1 VLRLPL
7 SREEGQ
13 VMIAINAER
22 LWSTLNEMARI
33 GATPAGGVTRLTLSD
48 EDRQARDLLRQWAQ
62 EAGFPCEVDSMG
74 NMFIR
79 RAGKNPQL
87 APVLT
92 GSHVDSQPLGGRYD
106 GIYGVLAGLEALR
119 TLNERGIET
128 ERDIVLVNWTNEEG
142 ARFAPAML
150 ASGVWAGQFSEA
162 FALTREDRDGISV
175 GAALEAIGYRGE
187 RPTAAFPVHAC
198 YEVHIEQG
206 PILEEEGVDIGLVHA
221 AMGQRW
227 FNVALEGFSAH
238 AGTTPMGSRRDA
250 LTAFAEL
257 ALAVEQIGIAHHPD
271 GRATI
276 GMVQVIPGSRNVVPG
291 RVECSVEFRHPQSS
305 ALEAMEQAL
314 HRAAAELAGRGV
326 PAEVERIFDYAPI
339 AFDAQCLARSERA
352 VQTLGYSARRM
363 VSGAGHDTCYISKVA
378 PASMI
383 FIPCEKGISH
393 NEAENILPTWAEK
406 GANVLLHS
414 VLLAAGEK

>member
-1 VLRLPL
+1 
-7 SREEGQ
+7 
-13 VMIAINAER
+13 MIAINAER
-22 LWSTLNEMARI
+22 LWSTLNEMARV

-62 EAGFPCEVDSMG
+62 EAGFPCAVDSMG

-162 FALTREDRDGISV
+162 FALARKDRDGISV

-206 PILEEEGVDIGLVHA
+206 PILEEEDVDIGLVHA

-227 FNVALEGFSAH
+227 FNVTLEGFSAH

-257 ALAVEQIGIAHHPD
+257 ALAVEQIGIAHNPD

-276 GMVQVIPGSRNVVPG
+276 GMAQVIPGSRNVVPG

-314 HRAAAELAGRGV
+314 RHAADTLARRGV
-326 PAEVERIFDYAPI
+326 QAQIERIFDYAPI
-339 AFDAQCLARSERA
+339 AFNAQCLARSEQA
-352 VQTLGYSARRM
+352 VQMLGYSARRM

-414 VLLAAGEK
+414 VLLAAREK

>member
-1 VLRLPL
+1 
-7 SREEGQ
+7 
-13 VMIAINAER
+13 MIAINAER

-62 EAGFPCEVDSMG
+62 EAGFPCAVDSMG

-162 FALTREDRDGISV
+162 FALARKDRDGISV

-206 PILEEEGVDIGLVHA
+206 PILEEEDVDIGLVHA

-227 FNVALEGFSAH
+227 FNVTLEGFSAH

-257 ALAVEQIGIAHHPD
+257 ALAVEQIGIAHNPD

-276 GMVQVIPGSRNVVPG
+276 GMAQVIPGSRNVVPG

-314 HRAAAELAGRGV
+314 RHAADTLARRGV
-326 PAEVERIFDYAPI
+326 QAQIERIFDYAPI
-339 AFDAQCLARSERA
+339 AFNAQCLARSEQA
-352 VQTLGYSARRM
+352 VQMLGYSARRM

-393 NEAENILPTWAEK
+393 NEAENILPAWAEK
-406 GANVLLHS
+406 GANVLLNS
-414 VLLAAGEK
+414 LRLAADEQEPGSA

>member
-1 VLRLPL
+1 
-7 SREEGQ
+7 
-13 VMIAINAER
+13 MIAINAER

-62 EAGFPCEVDSMG
+62 EAGFPCAVDSMG

-162 FALTREDRDGISV
+162 FALARKDRDGISV

-206 PILEEEGVDIGLVHA
+206 PILEEDDVDIGLVHA

-227 FNVALEGFSAH
+227 FNVTLEGFSAH

-257 ALAVEQIGIAHHPD
+257 ALAVEQIGIAHNPD

-276 GMVQVIPGSRNVVPG
+276 GMAQVIPGSRNVVPG

-314 HRAAAELAGRGV
+314 RHAADTLARRGV
-326 PAEVERIFDYAPI
+326 QAQIERIFDYAPI
-339 AFDAQCLARSERA
+339 AFNAQCLARSEQA
-352 VQTLGYSARRM
+352 VQMLGYSARRM

-414 VLLAAGEK
+414 VLLAAREK